1 MKPGQKAGRNEPCP
15 CGSGKKYKSC
25 CYPKDR
31 EKATFRN
38 AISSHE
44 PPSLKERSLAFA
56 AAVRE
61 ILGLGKKVDWEAAKQ
76 RISPGHVREI
86 SQVAC
91 DLWPEKTDFEQII
104 PERKSGELTA
114 IYSGDPQPFDT
125 VANISRFLL
134 YSDHILV
141 VDPFHIPWY
150 YKNPLYNPIV
160 APEKHIPNTLKWG
173 YFTICLESWV
183 KEDLVTIIPNPG
195 DFDPALREDAERLAQ
210 ERMRRNPP
218 KEEDWEDDSYIT
230 DMARNL
236 ASNSDDEVKDFF
248 DRQFPKTP
256 PGELERI
263 LSLVKKVRES
273 DPLVMKN
280 PPHDSLIVSGPGI
293 NFEMW
298 TYLAH
303 LLGAFPYTNLRK
315 WWDDL
320 SSEEEKLPDVA
331 KVWSPLTRAFQD
343 LEFRFLD
350 RVDPQFSCDIRVQ
363 GRLENLRSLLRKIWL
378 ELQGSAETPYS
389 EETARSFAD
398 ELRAEYARALE
409 EWKEIDTEWIKFL
422 GKYGTTTIGGPAMV
436 SAFVSGSIDLMV
448 PGALTFCYAS
458 IMKLLES
465 HKKRNKFRNTVP
477 MSVFVDLA
485 RKTRAR
491 LS

>member
-1 MKPGQKAGRNEPCP
+1 LKPGQKVERNEPCP
-15 CGSGKKYKSC
+15 CGSGKKYKRC

-31 EKATFRN
+31 ETAMRSH
-38 AISSHE
+38 AMSSHE

-56 AAVRE
+56 AAIRE
-61 ILGLGKKVDWEAAKQ
+61 ILGVGKKVDWGAVKQ
-76 RISPGHVREI
+76 GISSDHVREI
-86 SQVAC
+86 SKVSS
-91 DLWPEKTDFEQII
+91 DLWPEGTDFEQII

-114 IYSGDPQPFDT
+114 IYSGDAQPFDT
-125 VANISRFLL
+125 VANVSRFLL
-134 YSDHILV
+134 YSDHILL

-150 YKNPLYNPIV
+150 YKNPQYNPIM
-160 APEKHIPNTLKWG
+160 APEKHIPNTLKWV

-195 DFDPALREDAERLAQ
+195 DFDPALRDDTERLAK

-218 KEEDWEDDSYIT
+218 KEEDSVNDSYMI
-230 DMARNL
+230 DVARNL

-248 DRQFPKTP
+248 SRQFPKTP
-256 PGELERI
+256 AEELERI
-263 LSLVKKVRES
+263 LSVVKTVRET

-280 PPHDSLIVSGPGI
+280 PPHDSLIVAGPGI

-320 SSEEEKLPDVA
+320 STEAEELPEVA
-331 KVWSPLTRAFQD
+331 KPWSPLTRAFQD
-343 LEFRFLD
+343 LEFRFFD
-350 RVDPQFSCDIRVQ
+350 SVDPQFACDIRIQ
-363 GRLENLRSLLRKIWL
+363 GRLANLRSFLRKIWL

-398 ELRAEYARALE
+398 ELKAEYARALE
-409 EWKEIDTEWIKFL
+409 EWKEIDTGWIKFL
-422 GKYGTTTIGGPAMV
+422 EKYGTTTIGAPATV
-436 SAFVSGSIDLMV
+436 SAFTTGAIDLMV

-458 IMKLLES
+458 IMKLLEA
-465 HKKRNKFRNTVP
+465 HKTRSKFRNTVP

-491 LS
+491 PS